1 MHAAI
6 AVGGACELMVT
17 ITISMYRAESRG
29 FRGVGEWFC
38 ENLGL
43 NYRVKESGGEFSDT
57 RCEIREMKELES
69 GEQSKPKSGI

>member
-43 NYRVKESGGEFSDT
+43 NYRVKESGGEYLKDFFDIMLKNSFSLFYT
-57 RCEIREMKELES
+57 T
-69 GEQSKPKSGI
+69 

>member
-17 ITISMYRAESRG
+17 ITIYMYRAGSQG

-43 NYRVKESGGEFSDT
+43 NYRVKESAGEFSDT
-57 RCEIREMKELES
+57 RCEIREIKELES
-69 GEQSKPKSGI
+69 

>member
-17 ITISMYRAESRG
+17 ITISMNRAWSPG
-29 FRGVGEWFC
+29 YRGVGEWFC

-43 NYRVKESGGEFSDT
+43 NYRVKESGVEFSDT
-57 RCEIREMKELES
+57 RCEIREMK
-69 GEQSKPKSGI
+69 